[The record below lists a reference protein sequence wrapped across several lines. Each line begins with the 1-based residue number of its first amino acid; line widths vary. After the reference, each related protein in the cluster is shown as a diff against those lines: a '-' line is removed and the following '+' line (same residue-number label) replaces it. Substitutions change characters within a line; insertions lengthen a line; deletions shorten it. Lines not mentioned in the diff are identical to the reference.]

1 MPLTVE
7 PLRIAAGLA
16 LSAAIA
22 LFALRKGALSTS
34 GAGAA
39 VLLATTSTAAGWSWA
54 WLLISF
60 FVSATALSKAGESAK
75 RARTNDVVD
84 KGGDRDMWQ
93 VLANGSVFAAMALTS
108 LFIHSDIV
116 KAAAAAALAASTADT
131 WATEIGTLSRSM
143 PRSILSMNV
152 VPRGTSGGVTVTGI
166 IASVAGAGFIA
177 LVTMLLGW
185 PPIVAL
191 AALAGGFAGSA
202 LDSLLGAAVQEKRWC
217 EQCGRGTERAVH
229 TCGEKTI
236 YAGGIAGL
244 NNDLVNFLSSI
255 GGAAVGCLCL
265 L

>member
-1 MPLTVE
+1 M
-7 PLRIAAGLA
+7 
-16 LSAAIA
+16 S
-22 LFALRKGALSTS
+22 
-34 GAGAA
+34 
-39 VLLATTSTAAGWSWA
+39 
-54 WLLISF
+54 
-60 FVSATALSKAGESAK
+60 
-75 RARTNDVVD
+75 DVVD
-84 KGGDRDMWQ
+84 KGGDRDVMQ
-93 VLANGSVFAAMALTS
+93 VLANGGVFAALAIVS
-108 LFIHSDIV
+108 LFVRSDLPE
-116 KAAAAAALAASTADT
+116 AAAAAALAASTADT

-166 IASVAGAGFIA
+166 IASIAGAGFIA
-177 LVTMLLGW
+177 AVTMLLGW

-229 TCGEKTI
+229 ACGAKTI
-236 YAGGIAGL
+236 HAGGIGGL

>member
-1 MPLTVE
+1 MTIDPG
-7 PLRIAAGLA
+7 RIAAGLA
-16 LSAAIA
+16 LSTAIA
-22 LFALRKGALSTS
+22 LVSFRKRALSGS

-39 VLLATTSTAAGWSWA
+39 VILGTACAAAGWTWA

-60 FVSATALSKAGESAK
+60 FVSATALSKAGETAK
-75 RARTNDVVD
+75 RSRTDDVVD
-84 KGGDRDMWQ
+84 KSGDRDMMQ
-93 VLANGSVFAAMALTS
+93 VLANGGAFAALAIVS
-108 LFIHSDIV
+108 LFVRSNLPE
-116 KAAAAAALAASTADT
+116 AAAAAALAASTADT

-166 IASVAGAGFIA
+166 IASIAGAGFIA
-177 LVTMLLGW
+177 SVTMLLGW
-185 PPIVAL
+185 PSVVAL

-229 TCGEKTI
+229 TCGAKTI
-236 YAGGIAGL
+236 HASGIGGL
-244 NNDLVNFLSSI
+244 NNDLVNFLSSV